1 MWEGFLKTYVK
12 VFIILETL
20 LLAVFL
26 VLDISLFYIFFD
38 SILPPLFIL
47 IGLFG
52 SSNRVRA
59 SFYLFLD
66 TLLASFFIRNRISH
80 YRTYRGWS
88 RYRCSFRSSYIRC
101 GKKPIFKRTTF
112 FLCNFRICFFRS
124 YWIIRFDDGFF
135 ATLCGITMIAY
146 RVFSLCA

>member
-26 VLDISLFYIFFD
+26 VLDISLFYIFFE

-66 TLLASFFIRNRISH
+66 TLLASFF
-80 YRTYRGWS
+80 Y
-88 RYRCSFRSSYIRC
+88 
-101 GKKPIFKRTTF
+101 
-112 FLCNFRICFFRS
+112 
-124 YWIIRFDDGFF
+124 
-135 ATLCGITMIAY
+135 
-146 RVFSLCA
+146 